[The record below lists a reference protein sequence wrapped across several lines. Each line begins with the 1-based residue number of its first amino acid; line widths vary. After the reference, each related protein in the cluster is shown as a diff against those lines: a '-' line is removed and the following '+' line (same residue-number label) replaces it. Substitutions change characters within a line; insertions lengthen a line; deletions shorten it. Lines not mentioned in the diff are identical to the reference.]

1 LTLPF
6 FVLADAH
13 GIETFMD
20 YNAYQKTHFPFL
32 MRAELNR
39 QREAIVFVVRL
50 TKRQGAEISDL
61 LETGKVDGRPT
72 NKKQFIT
79 GMKMIKKFVGS
90 DMKKIIFPKGKEEEY
105 LASYERIPDKKL
117 DRWRT
122 KA

>member
-1 LTLPF
+1 MTLPF

-50 TKRQGAEISDL
+50 TKKQGAEISDL

-79 GMKMIKKFVGS
+79 GLKMIKKSFS
-90 DMKKIIFPKGKEEEY
+90 QKAKKKNTLPHTKEYQIKNLTDGGRKHEKEIE
-105 LASYERIPDKKL
+105 L
-117 DRWRT
+117 
-122 KA
+122 